1 MMLIRDHGEIMVNRG
16 KRVIFSYGY
25 LILLVGAHLL
35 MMFYVFLKDHPGSEC
50 EAGLRREDA
59 SEDSGEVGVKRPVV
73 DEEVCDAGYFLVLTV
88 VWTDRV

>member
-1 MMLIRDHGEIMVNRG
+1 MTAMMLIRDHGEIMVNRG
-16 KRVIFSYGY
+16 KSVIFSYGY

-35 MMFYVFLKDHPGSEC
+35 MMFYVFLKVHPGSEC
-50 EAGLRREDA
+50 DVALSRE
-59 SEDSGEVGVKRPVV
+59 EDSGEVGVKRPVV